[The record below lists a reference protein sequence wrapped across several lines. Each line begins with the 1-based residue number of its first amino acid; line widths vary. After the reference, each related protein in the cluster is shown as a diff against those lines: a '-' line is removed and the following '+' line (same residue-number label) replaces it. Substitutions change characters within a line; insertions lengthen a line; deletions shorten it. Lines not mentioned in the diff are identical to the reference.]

1 MQIMVSAVRWLA
13 VLVCITIVS
22 SCATPANTATNQEVV
37 YLEHDEV
44 RFMMQKM
51 AAMVFNLEKLIEDSP
66 NLPNDQRQYVVIEQ
80 LGEIEKVAI
89 KLGAGTSKTNHY
101 VIDRGIGGLVD
112 EIKLAKSSATEDPP
126 QYDPAV
132 GLINQCRV
140 CHIRR

>member
-1 MQIMVSAVRWLA
+1 
-13 VLVCITIVS
+13 
-22 SCATPANTATNQEVV
+22 
-37 YLEHDEV
+37 
-44 RFMMQKM
+44 MMQKM

-101 VIDRGIGGLVD
+101 VIDRGIDDLMD
-112 EIKLAKSSATEDPP
+112 EIKLAKSSVTEDPP

-132 GLINQCRV
+132 DLINQCRA

>member
-1 MQIMVSAVRWLA
+1 MQSLIAIVKWLA
-13 VLVCITIVS
+13 LSGCIAFTS
-22 SCATPANTATNQEVV
+22 SCTSPANKAPDHGVV

-66 NLPNDQRQYVVIEQ
+66 NLSSDEQQFVVIEQ

-89 KLGAGTSKTNHY
+89 KLGAGTSTTNHY
-101 VIDRGIGGLVD
+101 VIDRGIGDLVD
-112 EIKLAKSSATEDPP
+112 EIKLAKNAATEDPP
-126 QYDPAV
+126 QYDPAF
-132 GLINQCRV
+132 GLVKQCRA